1 MTYTDGMGPPS
12 TATATHGSPWEPC
25 DHCQAPLA
33 EHQRYCV
40 VCGARRAQADDPVAR
55 YFVTAARR
63 ARASEAA
70 PEEASAAAARSAA
83 SNLRAAIVLALLPV
97 AAAAGVMV
105 GRDSG
110 GSNQQL
116 VDALRAQKAPVV
128 NVVGGGAG
136 TTDTSGSGSGS
147 DGGKVVDK
155 NPNDANGTVIAHGA
169 YGTARQLTGA
179 KPNAA
184 QLEESKKA
192 LQHIVDSKG
201 KEYVEQQRNLPD
213 QIIIP

>member
-1 MTYTDGMGPPS
+1 MTYTDGMPPPPAS
-12 TATATHGSPWEPC
+12 AATHGSPWEPC

-40 VCGARRAQADDPVAR
+40 VCGARRVQADDPVAR

-63 ARASEAA
+63 ARASDAA
-70 PEEASAAAARSAA
+70 PTVDAAAAAQSSS
-83 SNLRAAIVLALLPV
+83 SNVRAAIVFALLPL

-105 GRDSG
+105 GR
-110 GSNQQL
+110 GSDGDGSQL
-116 VDALRAQKAPVV
+116 VEALRAQKAPIV
-128 NVVGGGAG
+128 NVVGSGSSN
-136 TTDTSGSGSGS
+136 TSG
-147 DGGKVVDK
+147 DGGPDAGEAVLDD
-155 NPNDANGTVIAHGA
+155 NPNDANGKVIARGD

-184 QLEESKKA
+184 QLEESKQA
-192 LQHIVDSKG
+192 LKHIVESKG

-213 QIIIP
+213 QIVIP